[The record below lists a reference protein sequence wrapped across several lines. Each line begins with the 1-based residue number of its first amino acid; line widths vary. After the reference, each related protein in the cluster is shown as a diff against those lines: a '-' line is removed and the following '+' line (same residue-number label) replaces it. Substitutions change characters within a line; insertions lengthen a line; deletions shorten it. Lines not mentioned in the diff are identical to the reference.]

1 MHPKET
7 LEDLEVPEKT
17 DKPIEKKESKDS
29 IEPKDENPVII
40 KSKKKKYLIIAGIIL
55 GILIILTTIF
65 LLVAHY
71 EFGLFGSEIYK
82 VAEVKR
88 ELDSVEYFTET
99 KTIKTKLAYT
109 SGELE
114 ELENKVQTDFA
125 VMLTNKNDSLN
136 TANIVLLKS
145 KTRMKDK
152 EASLNSFDIFD
163 ETVVKEFEENPDGSK
178 YPIAEFHFFDNGTIY
193 DINLPEEMTKEEAQ
207 NMVDLINNV
216 IPKLTRNKTEDENNG
231 IKIRK
236 TKSRKKQSLTE
247 YENPK
252 EFIDK
257 YTNTT
262 FKGSKITK
270 EVEREIEN
278 ETISEINT
286 NTNLYLETQE
296 EKDNKNYFDFGF
308 KNFYYNSSS
317 KIILRQIQ
325 KEQKDIINLV
335 KRLTSKLTL
344 MESEQLIQAK
354 ISKEIEEQQK
364 NLNQSQIQNETVLDT
379 TTINENI
386 TEEKN
391 LRIRNLDSGDSGD
404 NRESFFGFHW
414 DVIKT
419 NILGQDTSVGYYVEL
434 SGGKI
439 TNGLFLKFGWST
451 YKVGNLYGLT
461 KNKKKG
467 SERQD
472 DIPLAKIPLG
482 CLPVK
487 LSIKVGSSLDFG
499 VNLGLDN
506 IKVELSG
513 SLFMK
518 AAVEFG
524 IDNFASIEAGIRGDF
539 IKVSFSTSFK
549 RKWDWT
555 YYKDKISLK
564 ATTGNV
570 KAYATAKVWIWTVF
584 SGEFEVFKVFQI
596 AEINW

>member
-65 LLVAHY
+65 LLFAHY

-114 ELENKVQTDFA
+114 ELKNKVQTDFA
-125 VMLTNKNDSLN
+125 VMLTNKEDSLN

-163 ETVVKEFEENPDGSK
+163 KTVVKEFEENPDGSK

-296 EKDNKNYFDFGF
+296 EKDNNNYFDFGF

-325 KEQKDIINLV
+325 KEQKYIINLV

-391 LRIRNLDSGDSGD
+391 LRIRNLDSGD

-451 YKVGNLYGLT
+451 YKVGNLDGLG
-461 KNKKKG
+461 KNK
-467 SERQD
+467 
-472 DIPLAKIPLG
+472 
-482 CLPVK
+482 
-487 LSIKVGSSLDFG
+487 
-499 VNLGLDN
+499 
-506 IKVELSG
+506 
-513 SLFMK
+513 
-518 AAVEFG
+518 
-524 IDNFASIEAGIRGDF
+524 
-539 IKVSFSTSFK
+539 
-549 RKWDWT
+549 
-555 YYKDKISLK
+555 
-564 ATTGNV
+564 
-570 KAYATAKVWIWTVF
+570 
-584 SGEFEVFKVFQI
+584 
-596 AEINW
+596 

>member
-145 KTRMKDK
+145 KTRIKDK
-152 EASLNSFDIFD
+152 EASLNSFDIFNQ
-163 ETVVKEFEENPDGSK
+163 TVVKEFEENPDGSK

-344 MESEQLIQAK
+344 MESELLIQAK

-364 NLNQSQIQNETVLDT
+364 NLNQSQSQNETVLDT

-391 LRIRNLDSGDSGD
+391 LRIRNLDSGD

-414 DVIKT
+414 DVIKA

-499 VNLGLDN
+499 VNLGLDT

-524 IDNFASIEAGIRGDF
+524 IDYVATIEAGIRGDF
-539 IKVSFSTSFK
+539 INVSFSTSFK
-549 RKWDWT
+549 RKLDWT

-584 SGEFEVFKVFQI
+584 SGEFEVFKGFQI
-596 AEINW
+596 AEITW

>member
-145 KTRMKDK
+145 KTRIKDK

-163 ETVVKEFEENPDGSK
+163 KTVVKEFEENPDGSK

-308 KNFYYNSSS
+308 KNFYYNTSS

-335 KRLTSKLTL
+335 KRLSSKLTL
-344 MESEQLIQAK
+344 MESELLIQAK

-364 NLNQSQIQNETVLDT
+364 NLNQSQSQNETVLDT

-391 LRIRNLDSGDSGD
+391 LRIRNLDSGD

-499 VNLGLDN
+499 VYFGLDT

-524 IDNFASIEAGIRGDF
+524 IDYVATIEAGIRGDF
-539 IKVSFSTSFK
+539 INVSFSTSFK
-549 RKWDWT
+549 RKLDWT

-584 SGEFEVFKVFQI
+584 SGEFEVFKGFQI
-596 AEINW
+596 AEITW

>member
-296 EKDNKNYFDFGF
+296 EKDNNNYFDFGF

-391 LRIRNLDSGDSGD
+391 LRIRNLDSGD

-499 VNLGLDN
+499 VNLGLDT

-524 IDNFASIEAGIRGDF
+524 IDYVATIEAGIRGDF
-539 IKVSFSTSFK
+539 INVSFSTSFK
-549 RKWDWT
+549 RKLDWT

-570 KAYATAKVWIWTVF
+570 KAYATAKIWIWTVF
-584 SGEFEVFKVFQI
+584 SGEFEVFKGFQI
-596 AEINW
+596 AEITW

>member
-125 VMLTNKNDSLN
+125 VMLTNKNESLN

-344 MESEQLIQAK
+344 MESELLIQAK

-386 TEEKN
+386 AEEKN
-391 LRIRNLDSGDSGD
+391 LRIRNLDSGD

-499 VNLGLDN
+499 VNLGLDT

-524 IDNFASIEAGIRGDF
+524 IDYVATIEAGIRGDF

-549 RKWDWT
+549 RKLDWT

-584 SGEFEVFKVFQI
+584 SGEFEVFKGFQI
-596 AEINW
+596 AEITW

>member
-1 MHPKET
+1 MNTRET
-7 LEDLEVPEKT
+7 LEDLDVPQKEKE
-17 DKPIEKKESKDS
+17 KEKKPKEKEDHP
-29 IEPKDENPVII
+29 EPEENQVII

-125 VMLTNKNDSLN
+125 VMLTNKEDSLN
-136 TANIVLLKS
+136 TANIVILKS

-178 YPIAEFHFFDNGTIY
+178 YPIAEFHFFDNGTIN

-391 LRIRNLDSGDSGD
+391 LRIRNLDSGD

-499 VNLGLDN
+499 VNLGLEN

-524 IDNFASIEAGIRGDF
+524 IDYVATIEAGIRGDF
-539 IKVSFSTSFK
+539 INVSFSTSFK
-549 RKWDWT
+549 RKLDWT

-584 SGEFEVFKVFQI
+584 SGEFEVFKGFQI
-596 AEINW
+596 AEITW

>member
-1 MHPKET
+1 MHHKET

-40 KSKKKKYLIIAGIIL
+40 KSKKKKYLIIAGVIL
-55 GILIILTTIF
+55 GILIILTAIF

-125 VMLTNKNDSLN
+125 VMLTNKEDSLN

-152 EASLNSFDIFD
+152 EASLNSFDIFNQ
-163 ETVVKEFEENPDGSK
+163 TVVKEFEENPDGSK

-216 IPKLTRNKTEDENNG
+216 IPKLTRNKTEDDNNG
-231 IKIRK
+231 IKIK
-236 TKSRKKQSLTE
+236 TTKSRKKQSLTE

-252 EFIDK
+252 EFTDK

-296 EKDNKNYFDFGF
+296 EKDNNNYFDFGF

-499 VNLGLDN
+499 VYFGLDT

-518 AAVEFG
+518 AAVEF
-524 IDNFASIEAGIRGDF
+524 
-539 IKVSFSTSFK
+539 
-549 RKWDWT
+549 
-555 YYKDKISLK
+555 
-564 ATTGNV
+564 
-570 KAYATAKVWIWTVF
+570 
-584 SGEFEVFKVFQI
+584 
-596 AEINW
+596 

>member
-145 KTRMKDK
+145 KTRIKDK

-499 VNLGLDN
+499 VNLGLDT

-524 IDNFASIEAGIRGDF
+524 IDYVATIEAGIRGDF
-539 IKVSFSTSFK
+539 INVSFSTSFK
-549 RKWDWT
+549 RKLDWT

-584 SGEFEVFKVFQI
+584 SGEFEVFKGFQI
-596 AEINW
+596 AEITW

>member
-1 MHPKET
+1 MHPRET
-7 LEDLEVPEKT
+7 LEGLEVPEKT

-29 IEPKDENPVII
+29 IEPKEENQVII
-40 KSKKKKYLIIAGIIL
+40 KYKKKKYLIIVGIIL

-71 EFGLFGSEIYK
+71 KFGLFGSEIYK

-125 VMLTNKNDSLN
+125 VMLTNKEDSLN

-152 EASLNSFDIFD
+152 EASLNSFDIFNK
-163 ETVVKEFEENPDGSK
+163 TIVKEFEENPDGSK
-178 YPIAEFHFFDNGTIY
+178 FPIAEFHFFDNGTIN
-193 DINLPEEMTKEEAQ
+193 DINLPEEMTKENAQ

-216 IPKLTRNKTEDENNG
+216 IPKLTRNKTEDYNNG
-231 IKIRK
+231 IKIK
-236 TKSRKKQSLTE
+236 TKKSRKKQSLTE

-252 EFIDK
+252 EFTDK

-296 EKDNKNYFDFGF
+296 EKDNKNYIDFGF
-308 KNFYYNSSS
+308 KKFYYNSSS
-317 KIILRQIQ
+317 KIMLRQIQ

-335 KRLTSKLTL
+335 KRLSSKLTL
-344 MESEQLIQAK
+344 IESEQLIQAK
-354 ISKEIEEQQK
+354 ILKEIDEEQK
-364 NLNQSQIQNETVLDT
+364 NLNQRQNQNETLLDT

-386 TEEKN
+386 TKEKN
-391 LRIRNLDSGDSGD
+391 LRIRNLNSGDV
-404 NRESFFGFHW
+404 RENSFGFNW
-414 DVIKT
+414 DITKT

-451 YKVGNLYGLT
+451 YKVGNLDGLG

-467 SERQD
+467 SQRMD

-506 IKVELSG
+506 IKVELTG
-513 SLFMK
+513 SLYMK

-524 IDNFASIEAGIRGDF
+524 IDYVATIEAGIRGDF

-549 RKWDWT
+549 RKSDWT

-584 SGEFEVFKVFQI
+584 SGEFEVFKGFQI
-596 AEINW
+596 AEITW

>member
-499 VNLGLDN
+499 VNLGLDT

-524 IDNFASIEAGIRGDF
+524 IDYVATIEAGIRGDF
-539 IKVSFSTSFK
+539 INVSFSTSFK
-549 RKWDWT
+549 RKLDWT

-584 SGEFEVFKVFQI
+584 SGEFEVFKGFQI
-596 AEINW
+596 AEITW

>member
-1 MHPKET
+1 M
-7 LEDLEVPEKT
+7 
-17 DKPIEKKESKDS
+17 
-29 IEPKDENPVII
+29 
-40 KSKKKKYLIIAGIIL
+40 
-55 GILIILTTIF
+55 
-65 LLVAHY
+65 
-71 EFGLFGSEIYK
+71 
-82 VAEVKR
+82 
-88 ELDSVEYFTET
+88 
-99 KTIKTKLAYT
+99 AYT

-125 VMLTNKNDSLN
+125 VMLTNKEDSLN

-145 KTRMKDK
+145 KTRIKNK

-163 ETVVKEFEENPDGSK
+163 ENVVKEFEENPDGSK
-178 YPIAEFHFFDNGTIY
+178 FPIAEFHFFDNGTIY

-296 EKDNKNYFDFGF
+296 EKDNNNYFDFGF

-344 MESEQLIQAK
+344 IESEQLIQAK
-354 ISKEIEEQQK
+354 ILKEIEEQQK

-391 LRIRNLDSGDSGD
+391 LRIRNLDSGD

-499 VNLGLDN
+499 VNLGLDT

-524 IDNFASIEAGIRGDF
+524 IDNVATIEAGIRGDF
-539 IKVSFSTSFK
+539 INVSFSTSFK
-549 RKWDWT
+549 RKWIGLIIRIK
-555 YYKDKISLK
+555 YL
-564 ATTGNV
+564 
-570 KAYATAKVWIWTVF
+570 
-584 SGEFEVFKVFQI
+584 
-596 AEINW
+596 

>member
-1 MHPKET
+1 MNPRET
-7 LEDLEVPEKT
+7 LEGLEVSEKT

-55 GILIILTTIF
+55 GILIILTVIF

-125 VMLTNKNDSLN
+125 VMLTNKEDSLN
-136 TANIVLLKS
+136 TANIVILKS

-163 ETVVKEFEENPDGSK
+163 KTVVKEFEENPDGSK
-178 YPIAEFHFFDNGTIY
+178 FPIAEFHFFDNGTIY
-193 DINLPEEMTKEEAQ
+193 DINLAKEMTKEEAQ

-216 IPKLTRNKTEDENNG
+216 IPKLTRNKTEDDNNG
-231 IKIRK
+231 IKIK
-236 TKSRKKQSLTE
+236 TTKSRKKQSLME

-252 EFIDK
+252 EFTDK

-296 EKDNKNYFDFGF
+296 EKDNKNYIDFGF

-335 KRLTSKLTL
+335 KRLSSKLTL
-344 MESEQLIQAK
+344 IESEQLIQAK
-354 ISKEIEEQQK
+354 ILKEIEEEQK
-364 NLNQSQIQNETVLDT
+364 NLNQSQSQNETVLDT
-379 TTINENI
+379 ATTINENI

-391 LRIRNLDSGDSGD
+391 LRIRNLNSGDD
-404 NRESFFGFHW
+404 RESSFGFNW
-414 DVIKT
+414 DVIIT

-434 SGGKI
+434 NGGKI

-451 YKVGNLYGLT
+451 YKVGNLDGLG

-467 SERQD
+467 SQRKD

-499 VNLGLDN
+499 VYFGLDT

-524 IDNFASIEAGIRGDF
+524 IDNVATIEAGIRGDF
-539 IKVSFSTSFK
+539 INVSFSTSFK
-549 RKWDWT
+549 SCRKT
-555 YYKDKISLK
+555 NLNKITSYSSFNCSHIIYSK
-564 ATTGNV
+564 FYRSFHKKTST
-570 KAYATAKVWIWTVF
+570 
-584 SGEFEVFKVFQI
+584 
-596 AEINW
+596 

>member
-296 EKDNKNYFDFGF
+296 EKDNNNYFDFGF

-391 LRIRNLDSGDSGD
+391 LRIRNLDSGD
-404 NRESFFGFHW
+404 N
-414 DVIKT
+414 
-419 NILGQDTSVGYYVEL
+419 TSVGYYVEL

-499 VNLGLDN
+499 VNLGLDT

-524 IDNFASIEAGIRGDF
+524 IDYVATIEAGIRGDF
-539 IKVSFSTSFK
+539 INVSFSTSFK
-549 RKWDWT
+549 RKLDWT

-584 SGEFEVFKVFQI
+584 SGEFEVFKGFQI
-596 AEINW
+596 AEITW

>member
-344 MESEQLIQAK
+344 MESELLIQAK

-364 NLNQSQIQNETVLDT
+364 NLNQSQSQNETVLDT

-391 LRIRNLDSGDSGD
+391 LRIRNLDSGD

-419 NILGQDTSVGYYVEL
+419 NILGKDTSVGYYVEL

-499 VNLGLDN
+499 VYFGLDT

-524 IDNFASIEAGIRGDF
+524 IDYVATIEAGIRGDF
-539 IKVSFSTSFK
+539 INVSFSTSFK
-549 RKWDWT
+549 RKLDWT

-584 SGEFEVFKVFQI
+584 SGEFEVFKGFQI
-596 AEINW
+596 AEITW

>member
-1 MHPKET
+1 MHPKES

-125 VMLTNKNDSLN
+125 VMLTNKEDSLN
-136 TANIVLLKS
+136 TANIVILKS

-163 ETVVKEFEENPDGSK
+163 KTVVKEFEENPDGSK

-216 IPKLTRNKTEDENNG
+216 IPKLTRNKTEDDNNG
-231 IKIRK
+231 IKIK
-236 TKSRKKQSLTE
+236 TTKSRKKQSLME

-252 EFIDK
+252 EFTDK

-317 KIILRQIQ
+317 KITLRQIQ

-335 KRLTSKLTL
+335 KRLSSKLTL
-344 MESEQLIQAK
+344 IESEQLIQAK
-354 ISKEIEEQQK
+354 ILKEIEEEQK
-364 NLNQSQIQNETVLDT
+364 NLNQSQSQNETVLDT

-391 LRIRNLDSGDSGD
+391 LRIRNLDSGD

-451 YKVGNLYGLT
+451 YKVGNLDGLG

-467 SERQD
+467 SQRKD

-482 CLPVK
+482 FLPVK

-524 IDNFASIEAGIRGDF
+524 IDNVATIEAGIRGDF
-539 IKVSFSTSFK
+539 INVSFSTSFK
-549 RKWDWT
+549 RKWIGLIIRIK
-555 YYKDKISLK
+555 YL
-564 ATTGNV
+564 
-570 KAYATAKVWIWTVF
+570 
-584 SGEFEVFKVFQI
+584 
-596 AEINW
+596 

>member
-145 KTRMKDK
+145 KTRIKDK

-163 ETVVKEFEENPDGSK
+163 ENVVKEFEENPDGSK

-335 KRLTSKLTL
+335 KRLTSKITL
-344 MESEQLIQAK
+344 MESELLIQAK

-364 NLNQSQIQNETVLDT
+364 NLNQSQSQNETVLDT

-391 LRIRNLDSGDSGD
+391 LRIRNLDSGD

-499 VNLGLDN
+499 VYFGLDT

-524 IDNFASIEAGIRGDF
+524 IDNVATIEAGIRGDF
-539 IKVSFSTSFK
+539 INVSFSTSFK
-549 RKWDWT
+549 RKLDWT

-584 SGEFEVFKVFQI
+584 SGEFEVFKGFQI
-596 AEINW
+596 AEITW